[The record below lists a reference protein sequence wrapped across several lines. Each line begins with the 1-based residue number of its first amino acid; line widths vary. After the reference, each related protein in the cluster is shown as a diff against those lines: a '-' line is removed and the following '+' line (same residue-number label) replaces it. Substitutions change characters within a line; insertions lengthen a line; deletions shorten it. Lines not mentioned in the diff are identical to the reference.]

1 VTDAGGALRI
11 GAGEGVVEVRE
22 LQPAGKRRMT
32 AAEFLRG
39 RQTPPARAT

>member
-1 VTDAGGALRI
+1 LIATGQGAL
-11 GAGEGVVEVRE
+11 EVRE

-39 RQTPPARAT
+39 RPTPPARAT